1 MISCNILLWVI
12 AFLTAS
18 VVSYFFSFGFIKAA
32 QFLGFVDVPDSHKF
46 HKTPTPLLG
55 GVGVFFG
62 TFAGMIVLRN
72 YCQNSNFSFSFLL
85 VSSSSVFILG
95 VFDDKFSFRPFPK
108 LIGLIFVSLI
118 PGIFAFILSGNF
130 INSIVLSLALFFF
143 INSFNLLDNV
153 DGLCS
158 TIGLSVL
165 ISAFIHLRNPYIIP
179 VAGGIAG
186 FLVWNWPKAKIFLG
200 DAGSLIIGGFCV
212 VFVLM
217 GNEEHLIEFKLL
229 PVFWVPIYDTFSV
242 IVIRLFEKRS
252 ILIGGKDHFS
262 HRLMKK
268 GMSNSKLNIL
278 LGGSTIIVG
287 VITLF
292 LPVFISVILLPVI
305 LIVVACLEFYWKRKF
320 ILPERPVRNEINL

>member
-1 MISCNILLWVI
+1 MFDCNLWVVLI

-32 QFLGFVDVPDSHKF
+32 RFLGFVDEPASHKF

-62 TFAGMIVLRN
+62 AFGGIIIFKN
-72 YCQNSNFSFSFLL
+72 YWQNSNFNLAFLF
-85 VSSSSVFILG
+85 VSIFLIFILG
-95 VFDDKFSFRPFPK
+95 LLDDKFSFRPFPK
-108 LIGLIFVSLI
+108 LIGLIFVSII
-118 PGIFAFILSGNF
+118 PGIFAFILNGNF
-130 INSIVLSLALFFF
+130 INSILLSLALFFF

-165 ISAFIHLRNPYIIP
+165 ISIFIHTHNLYIIP

-186 FLVWNWPKAKIFLG
+186 FLIWNWPKAKIFLG
-200 DAGSLIIGGFCV
+200 DSGSLITGGFCV

-217 GNEEHLIEFKLL
+217 FNEENLIELKLL

-242 IVIRLFEKRS
+242 IVIRLYEKRS

-268 GMSNSKLNIL
+268 GMSNSKLNIF
-278 LGGSTIIVG
+278 LGASTIFLG

-292 LPVFISVILLPVI
+292 LPVFISVVLLLVI
-305 LIVVACLEFYWKRKF
+305 LIAVAVLEFYCKKLNHK
-320 ILPERPVRNEINL
+320 IRNL

>member
-1 MISCNILLWVI
+1 MIDCNILLWVI
-12 AFLTAS
+12 AFFTAS

-32 QFLGFVDVPDSHKF
+32 QFLGFVDLPDLHKF

-62 TFAGMIVLRN
+62 TFAGMIILRN
-72 YCQNSNFSFSFLL
+72 YWHNFNFNFNFFL
-85 VSSSSVFILG
+85 VSSFSVFILG
-95 VFDDKFSFRPFPK
+95 LLDDKFSFLPIPK
-108 LIGLIFVSLI
+108 LIGLIVVSLI
-118 PGIFAFILSGNF
+118 PGIFVFILRGNILF
-130 INSIVLSLALFFF
+130 SLVLSLALFFF

-186 FLVWNWPKAKIFLG
+186 FLIWNWPKAKIFLG
-200 DAGSLIIGGFCV
+200 DAGSLVIGGFCV
-212 VFVLM
+212 ILVLM
-217 GNEEHLIEFKLL
+217 GNEDHLIEFKLL

-262 HRLMKK
+262 HRLMRK
-268 GMSNSKLNIL
+268 GVSNSKLNIL
-278 LGGSTIIVG
+278 LGGSTIFIG

-305 LIVVACLEFYWKRKF
+305 LIAVAFLEFYWKRKL
-320 ILPERPVRNEINL
+320 IPIENTSG

>member
-1 MISCNILLWVI
+1 MIDCNNCLLVI

-18 VVSYFFSFGFIKAA
+18 VVSYIFSFWFINAA
-32 QFLGFVDVPDSHKF
+32 QFLGFVDLPAEHKF

-62 TFAGMIVLRN
+62 AFTGIIFLRN
-72 YCQNSNFSFSFLL
+72 FWNNSNFNLVFLL
-85 VSSSSVFILG
+85 VLISLIFILG
-95 VFDDKFSFRPFPK
+95 LLDDKFSFSPFPK
-108 LIGLIFVSLI
+108 LIGLIVVSLI
-118 PGIFAFILSGNF
+118 PGILVFVLSGNF
-130 INSIVLSLALFFF
+130 IHSLLLSFVLLFF

-165 ISAFIHLRNPYIIP
+165 ISVFIHLRNPCIIP

-186 FLVWNWPKAKIFLG
+186 FLIWNWPKAKIFLG

-217 GNEEHLIEFKLL
+217 GNNDQLIEWKLL

-242 IVIRLFEKRS
+242 VFIRLFEKRS

-262 HRLMKK
+262 HRLMRN
-268 GMSNSKLNIL
+268 GMSNSKLNVL
-278 LGGSTIIVG
+278 LGCSTIVIG
-287 VITLF
+287 IITLF
-292 LPVFISVILLPVI
+292 LPTFISIILLPII
-305 LIVVACLEFYWKRKF
+305 LIIVTVWEFCRKRKF
-320 ILPERPVRNEINL
+320 LTPKI